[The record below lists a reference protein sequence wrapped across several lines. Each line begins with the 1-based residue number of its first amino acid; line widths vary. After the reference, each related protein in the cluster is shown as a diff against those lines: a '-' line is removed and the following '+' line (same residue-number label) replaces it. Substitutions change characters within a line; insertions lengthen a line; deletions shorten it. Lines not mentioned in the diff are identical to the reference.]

1 MEKNVRAVAHYN
13 ATPQTDWRA
22 AAPCALIPVTTVC
35 QEKAMHSS
43 TRLGLAA
50 VIALVVGACATSPA
64 PPATQRQPTDTMRDS
79 LAGSELAFAKHSVEH
94 GMRAAFLEYFA
105 DDGVNFSPGPGNTRA
120 RFRARPDAIEPFV
133 LDWHP
138 AIAAVS
144 RAGDLG
150 FTTGPY
156 AITGR
161 APALREPAQ
170 GMFFSLWR
178 RQSDGSWRVIV
189 DGGVP
194 TRATVPDAAFGDD
207 PQPLLSIAKVAGAGG
222 QKTLFDLEA
231 QPLFGEPVAA
241 NGYAALLADEARL
254 VIGPTPPALGRDAV
268 VAQLAERDL
277 KFRWETLAAGVSRSD
292 DLGYSYGRLHLLGAS
307 GEASGYY
314 VNVWMR
320 DRGGHWRIVAELM
333 LLPDPGKG
341 SG

>member
-1 MEKNVRAVAHYN
+1 MRSSTKLGVAG
-13 ATPQTDWRA
+13 AI
-22 AAPCALIPVTTVC
+22 ALI
-35 QEKAMHSS
+35 
-43 TRLGLAA
+43 
-50 VIALVVGACATSPA
+50 VGACATVPA
-64 PPATQRQPTDTMRDS
+64 PPMPPRQATDAARDS
-79 LAGSELAFAKHSVEH
+79 LAASELAFAKLSVEH

-105 DDGVNFSPGPGNTRA
+105 DDGVDFAPDPGNTRA

-138 AIAAVS
+138 AIAAVA

-156 AITGR
+156 TITGR
-161 APALREPAQ
+161 APALREPSQ
-170 GMFFSLWR
+170 GMFFSVWR

-194 TRATVPDAAFGDD
+194 TRAPVPDAAFGDD
-207 PQPLLSIAKVAGAGG
+207 PQPLLSIAKAVGAGG

-231 QPLFGEPVAA
+231 HPLLGEPAAA

-254 VIGPTPPALGRDAV
+254 VIGPTPPALGRAAI
-268 VAQLAERDL
+268 VAQLAEREL

-292 DLGYSYGRLHLLGAS
+292 DLGYTYGRLHLLDARGNAP
-307 GEASGYY
+307 GHY
-314 VNVWMR
+314 VHVWMR

-333 LLPDPGKG
+333 LLPDSAKG